1 MNETQKW
8 LCRLLEPSA
17 AALPEHKTRLLQ
29 NFAAAGEHTELA
41 QQILDIQKMLTEKWR
56 LTNRVDE
63 IIRLPIP
70 VPNGTMGKPYEA
82 VIDFIK
88 LGLDDIIFSEFNGLE
103 DTGLTYNNELEKISG
118 TPTRSGDIQI
128 TLLFRIRG
136 EDDKTAYHEK
146 KMTVVINPDPKS
158 LWKHIPSDPDGRFAK
173 PDDVSVTEKLGEKNI
188 VVASKRGRSHANVGS
203 YRDDDFAFRH
213 FDHTGWSVVAVAD
226 GAGSAQF
233 SRHGSEVAVKS
244 VVSWLEQ
251 YEGINDFDA
260 ILQDYKNDPSQDAQK
275 KLSIF
280 IYNTLSQGALYV
292 HKRLAEMAA
301 GYELPLKDFHS
312 TLIFT
317 LLKKYD
323 FGYAVLTF
331 GVGDCPIA
339 IINTDQSEVML
350 MNWLDVGEFGGGTR
364 FITMPEIFTSDKFA
378 TRFRFKLV
386 DDFSYLILM
395 TDGIYDPKFVVEA
408 NLEKLDN
415 WKQFIADLKGDN
427 PDGVGVDFT
436 PDTPEV
442 AAQLS
447 AWMDFWSS
455 GNHDDRTLAIVY

>member
-1 MNETQKW
+1 MNEAQKW

-17 AALPEHKTRLLQ
+17 ETLPAHKTRLLQ
-29 NFAAAGEHTELA
+29 NFAAAGEHTELV

-70 VPNGTMGKPYEA
+70 IPNGTVGKPYEA

-128 TLLFRIRG
+128 SLLFRIRG
-136 EDDKTAYHEK
+136 EEDKTTCNEK

-158 LWKHIPSDPDGRFAK
+158 LWKNIQSDPDGRFAK
-173 PDDVSVTEKLGEKNI
+173 PDDVDVTAKLGDKNI

-213 FDHTGWSVVAVAD
+213 FAHTGWSVVAVAD

-233 SRHGSEVAVKS
+233 SRQGSEVAVKS
-244 VVSWLEQ
+244 VVSWLEE
-251 YEGINDFDA
+251 YEAINDFDA
-260 ILQDYKNDPSQDAQK
+260 ILLDYKNDTSQEAQK

-280 IYNTLSQGALYV
+280 IYNTLSQAALYV

-339 IINTDQSEVML
+339 ILNTDMSEVML

-408 NLEKLDN
+408 NLEKLEN

-427 PDGVGVDFT
+427 PDGAAVDFT
-436 PDTPEV
+436 PGAPET

-455 GNHDDRTLAIVY
+455 GNHDDRTLAIIY